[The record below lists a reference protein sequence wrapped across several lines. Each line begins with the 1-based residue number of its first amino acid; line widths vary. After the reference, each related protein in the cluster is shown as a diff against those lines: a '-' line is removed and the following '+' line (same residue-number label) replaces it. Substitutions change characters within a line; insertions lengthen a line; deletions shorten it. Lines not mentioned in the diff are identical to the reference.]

1 MTPAQACAQ
10 AKKGELL
17 PVYLVVGE
25 ERLLRDEVVSA
36 LRDAAIGNG
45 IAAFNEDKFTAGE
58 TSADKI
64 FAAART
70 VPMMAPKRFVL
81 VRSAERWD
89 SGGEDGEAKSADSP
103 LDIFAQYIDSPI
115 DSTCVVVVAGKLD
128 GRRKAV
134 ALAKKKNILVSCE
147 SLSDGELPGWIAQR
161 AKEKGNP
168 IDHDTAELLGQIGG
182 PSLSYLS
189 DALERLSLYVGP
201 GAAITEA
208 AVSECVARVRM
219 GTTWTLVDHVGRR
232 DLGAAMKTLADVY
245 DPRDRGL
252 PLLGALAWSI
262 RQLVRYKA
270 ETNAGVGDFEA
281 AKRAGAFQPQRA
293 RELASRT
300 KPLTER
306 QLEKWLIVLAETD
319 LALKGSKRPPDAILE
334 DMLTRLCA
342 R

>member
-25 ERLLRDEVVSA
+25 ERLLRDEVVAA
-36 LRDAAIGNG
+36 LRDASLGNG

-58 TSADKI
+58 TPADKI

-70 VPMMAPKRFVL
+70 VPMMAPRRFVL
-81 VRSAERWD
+81 VRGAERWD
-89 SGGEDGEAKSADSP
+89 SGGEDESKAADSP
-103 LDIFAQYIDSPI
+103 LDVFAQYMESPI
-115 DSTCVVVVAGKLD
+115 DSTCVVVVATKLD

-134 ALAKKKNILVSCE
+134 ALAKKKNLLVACD
-147 SLSDGELPGWIAQR
+147 SLSDGELHAWIAQR
-161 AKEKGNP
+161 AKEKGSP

-189 DALERLSLYVGP
+189 DCLERLSLFVGP
-201 GAAITEA
+201 GNAITEE
-208 AVSECVARVRM
+208 AVGECVARVRM

-232 DLGAAMKTLADVY
+232 DLGAAMRTLADVY

-270 ETNAGVGDFEA
+270 EIGAGVGDFEA

-300 KPLTER
+300 RPLTEK
-306 QLEKWLIVLAETD
+306 QLEKWLLVLAETD